1 MGILPGP
8 TELSEQEM
16 SQIQILIKTTV
27 KFFRP
32 SRGSPIRLHK
42 SLLRRRPWGEHG
54 GAPTLSFLWPVAVL
68 NN

>member
-27 KFFRP
+27 KFF
-32 SRGSPIRLHK
+32 K
-42 SLLRRRPWGEHG
+42 SKIL
-54 GAPTLSFLWPVAVL
+54 
-68 NN
+68 